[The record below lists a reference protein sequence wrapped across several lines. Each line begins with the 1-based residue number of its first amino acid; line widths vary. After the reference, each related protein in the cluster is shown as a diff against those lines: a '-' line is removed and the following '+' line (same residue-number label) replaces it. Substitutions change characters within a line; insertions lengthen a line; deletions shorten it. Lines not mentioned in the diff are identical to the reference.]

1 MKYKNQI
8 GLGGEMEGHSVENG
22 GYCDSGAEYEANAVV
37 QLDHL
42 GMSQEY
48 ISTFKPT
55 SYAKT
60 WIRYVPM
67 IYEEFGKQSYES

>member
-1 MKYKNQI
+1 
-8 GLGGEMEGHSVENG
+8 MEGHSVENG
-22 GYCDSGAEYEANAVV
+22 GYCDSEAEYEANAVV
-37 QLDHL
+37 QLDHF

-67 IYEEFGKQSYES
+67 IYEESEIFVKKNQNMIESKILIV